1 MTQLLA
7 NFASDAQRCKLI
19 ANKMVETAAR
29 EDNGWR
35 DLAKE
40 CSAVSADA
48 AVAELQASVGRW
60 IMSPKFR
67 ARGSVLS
74 LTVLLQCGPLGAGID
89 AATLQKFLS
98 TAQRRDRG
106 DRPMRL
112 QGSLAEWLTLLD
124 ELAKR
129 SETFHPSI
137 VFQMRCYVDEM
148 QPRKGSETLSIFSEI
163 LSGLMLHP
171 PDFAKEENELTRN
184 IATELMQSSEHHNLI
199 PHLRLQASLCD
210 LKLGGKGDACALH
223 MMLVSRL
230 ITKIADSD
238 PAGRSVIESAIQC
251 FRRANAALRKQ
262 QFAATLL
269 VEHCSRWWPSP
280 DERSAAKD
288 LLCSNRLQDITYVA
302 QQVSHFRGA
311 SNDDALVA
319 GKVAELLDPLRAIC
333 IELVQKVAEER
344 VCRCELDDIKR
355 KLDLLG
361 GLTRTLQLSDFPTRT
376 KLDELRCAFD
386 EINTA
391 LLSQL
396 RLSSLSFLAPE
407 ESTFNIALSDLLSKR
422 AVRLPPSVHNLLEE
436 NALTDDSSS
445 FKIETRDKEL
455 CALRISRTELEAWRR
470 PLEVILRQLAYLQVH
485 KSSLF
490 EHYLSKQRED
500 DEKSSLWEWD
510 EFLAAMETA
519 KMSLLRLGNEQE
531 AHFADL
537 KEAAERMKGAP
548 EKELRVIERIPG
560 LADGRHVSLDGI
572 RVILDLVR
580 FAEPVKGLVNFLEQ
594 YRGFSCVESDPNF
607 EALKRMADQIND
619 SSAMDGV
626 TASACRDLSKRL
638 NGLLGALAEDLDDEL
653 KSDLQLFTELSRSAS
668 VWNFVK
674 DNEFYA
680 AEGLR
685 RFGDEY
691 ENVTNLLQG
700 EVYETAVLDQLDLAV
715 RYIACCTK
723 RLARALCAQA
733 RNVTWCCPG
742 PLYLGHDDAP
752 ID

>member
-1 MTQLLA
+1 M
-7 NFASDAQRCKLI
+7 
-19 ANKMVETAAR
+19 
-29 EDNGWR
+29 
-35 DLAKE
+35 
-40 CSAVSADA
+40 
-48 AVAELQASVGRW
+48 
-60 IMSPKFR
+60 
-67 ARGSVLS
+67 
-74 LTVLLQCGPLGAGID
+74 
-89 AATLQKFLS
+89 
-98 TAQRRDRG
+98 
-106 DRPMRL
+106 
-112 QGSLAEWLTLLD
+112 
-124 ELAKR
+124 
-129 SETFHPSI
+129 
-137 VFQMRCYVDEM
+137 
-148 QPRKGSETLSIFSEI
+148 
-163 LSGLMLHP
+163 
-171 PDFAKEENELTRN
+171 
-184 IATELMQSSEHHNLI
+184 
-199 PHLRLQASLCD
+199 
-210 LKLGGKGDACALH
+210 
-223 MMLVSRL
+223 
-230 ITKIADSD
+230 
-238 PAGRSVIESAIQC
+238 
-251 FRRANAALRKQ
+251 
-262 QFAATLL
+262 
-269 VEHCSRWWPSP
+269 
-280 DERSAAKD
+280 
-288 LLCSNRLQDITYVA
+288 
-302 QQVSHFRGA
+302 
-311 SNDDALVA
+311 
-319 GKVAELLDPLRAIC
+319 
-333 IELVQKVAEER
+333 AEER
-344 VCRCELDDIKR
+344 VSRCELDDIKR
-355 KLDLLG
+355 KLDLLD
-361 GLTRTLQLSDFPTRT
+361 GLTRTLQLSDLPTRT

-436 NALTDDSSS
+436 YALTDDSSS

-470 PLEVILRQLAYLQVH
+470 PLEVILRQLAYLHVH

-519 KMSLLRLGNEQE
+519 KTSLLRLGNEQE

-580 FAEPVKGLVNFLEQ
+580 FAEPVKGLVNCLEQ

-626 TASACRDLSKRL
+626 TAGACRDLSKRL

-653 KSDLQLFTELSRSAS
+653 KSDLQLFAELSRSAS

-674 DNEFYA
+674 DNEFYG